1 MHILSECVCVYAHTH
16 RQEEKH
22 VHIDTTHSQAK
33 WGNILQYTHRETVRE
48 ACTRYSKATL
58 GNTL

>member
-1 MHILSECVCVYAHTH
+1 MCVCVYAHTH

-22 VHIDTTHSQAK
+22 VYIDTTHSQTK